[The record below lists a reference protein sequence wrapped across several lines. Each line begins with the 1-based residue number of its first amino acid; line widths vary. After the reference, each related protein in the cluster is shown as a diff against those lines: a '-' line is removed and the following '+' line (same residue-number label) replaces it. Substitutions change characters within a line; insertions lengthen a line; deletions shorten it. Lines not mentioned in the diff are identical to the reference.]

1 MSMKKYNE
9 EQELYIALLRCCAL
23 HCGCACDACRGA
35 EELLIYQKL
44 HTYPVA
50 AKLAQNWI
58 MLKPRLASFLEKLSE
73 AMAEADDD
81 VLLENPERPLPLP
94 PPAPFLSCTLWSWR
108 NKG

>member
-9 EQELYIALLRCCAL
+9 EQELYIALLRCYAL

-35 EELLIYQKL
+35 EELLVYQKL

-58 MLKPRLASFLEKLSE
+58 MLKPRLASFREKLSE
-73 AMAEADDD
+73 AMAEADD
-81 VLLENPERPLPLP
+81 VPGNPERPLLPL
-94 PPAPFLSCTLWSWR
+94 APFLSCTLWSWR

>member
-9 EQELYIALLRCCAL
+9 AVYCIAALRAAL
-23 HCGCACDACRGA
+23 RLCMRCRRA

-73 AMAEADDD
+73 AMAEADD
-81 VLLENPERPLPLP
+81 VPGNPEWPLVPL
-94 PPAPFLSCTLWSWR
+94 APFLSCTLWSWR